1 METKTHSM
9 SAKNRDSMIWMR
21 NREWYYIDDEH
32 DRFVLTTKAPE
43 EAQRSFEKWK
53 RINNLDWN
61 DKPVTM

>member
-1 METKTHSM
+1 
-9 SAKNRDSMIWMR
+9 MIWMR

-61 DKPVTM
+61 DKPITM